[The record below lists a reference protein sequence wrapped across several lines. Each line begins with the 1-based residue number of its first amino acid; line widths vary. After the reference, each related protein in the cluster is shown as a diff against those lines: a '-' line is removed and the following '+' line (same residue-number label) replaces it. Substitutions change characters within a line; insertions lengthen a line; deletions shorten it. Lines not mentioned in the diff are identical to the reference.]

1 MLIPV
6 ASRSSDLATAEPSE
20 WPTRIGDLH
29 RCDEREYVPQNALV
43 TDPNA
48 VSLNAGVASPR
59 RTTAAHAERSLL
71 VACDHRRTAPGCHA
85 PLRYGHAF
93 GDTERQ

>member
-1 MLIPV
+1 MPIPV

-48 VSLNAGVASPR
+48 VSLNAGR
-59 RTTAAHAERSLL
+59 RRVPAGRRRS
-71 VACDHRRTAPGCHA
+71 R
-85 PLRYGHAF
+85 
-93 GDTERQ
+93 